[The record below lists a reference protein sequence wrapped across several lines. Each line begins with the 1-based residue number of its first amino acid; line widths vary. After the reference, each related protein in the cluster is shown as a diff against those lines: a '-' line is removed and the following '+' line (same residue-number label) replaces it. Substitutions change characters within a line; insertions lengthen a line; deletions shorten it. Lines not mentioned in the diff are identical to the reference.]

1 MVIGETLA
9 SIAIDPKCQTG
20 LSRKH
25 SQRPEASQ
33 RGLPMKLVIL
43 AVGKGRNSP
52 EHDLATSY
60 IRRLPEGGDIQEI
73 DSKLPAGTKRQQ
85 NESKLLLRLVPDNA
99 ILVCLD
105 PRGKDISSEHLASR
119 IGSWRDEGHQAIYF
133 AIGGA
138 DGHDAGVHQ
147 RADLLIS
154 FGSAIWP
161 HMLFRAMLAEQ
172 LYRTSAI
179 LSGHPYHRG
188 N

>member
-1 MVIGETLA
+1 
-9 SIAIDPKCQTG
+9 
-20 LSRKH
+20 
-25 SQRPEASQ
+25 
-33 RGLPMKLVIL
+33 MKLVIL

-60 IRRLPEGGDIQEI
+60 IKRLPEGGEIREI
-73 DSKLPAGTKRQQ
+73 DSKLPAGPKRQQ
-85 NESKLLLRLVPDNA
+85 DETRLLLRLVPDNA

-105 PRGKDISSEHLASR
+105 PRGKDISSELLASK
-119 IGSWRDEGHQAIYF
+119 IGSWRDEGQQAVYF

-138 DGHDAGVHQ
+138 DGHDRDIHQ
-147 RADLLIS
+147 RADLMMS

-172 LYRTSAI
+172 LYRASAI

>member
-1 MVIGETLA
+1 
-9 SIAIDPKCQTG
+9 
-20 LSRKH
+20 
-25 SQRPEASQ
+25 
-33 RGLPMKLVIL
+33 MKLVIL

-60 IRRLPEGGDIQEI
+60 FKRLPEGGEIREI
-73 DSKLPAGTKRQQ
+73 DSKLPAGPKRQQ
-85 NESKLLLRLVPDNA
+85 DETRLLLRLVPDNA

-105 PRGKDISSEHLASR
+105 PRGKDISSELLASK
-119 IGSWRDEGHQAIYF
+119 IGSWRDEGQQAVYF

-138 DGHDAGVHQ
+138 DGHDRDIHQ
-147 RADLLIS
+147 RADLLMS

-172 LYRTSAI
+172 LYRASAI

>member
-1 MVIGETLA
+1 
-9 SIAIDPKCQTG
+9 
-20 LSRKH
+20 
-25 SQRPEASQ
+25 
-33 RGLPMKLVIL
+33 MKLVIL

-60 IRRLPEGGDIQEI
+60 IKRLPEGGEIREI
-73 DSKLPAGTKRQQ
+73 DSKLPAGPKRQQ
-85 NESKLLLRLVPDNA
+85 DETRLLLQLVPDNA

-105 PRGKDISSEHLASR
+105 PRGKDISSELLASK
-119 IGSWRDEGHQAIYF
+119 IGSWRDEGQQAVYF

-138 DGHDAGVHQ
+138 DGHDRDIHQ
-147 RADLLIS
+147 RADLLMS

-172 LYRTSAI
+172 LYRASAI
-179 LSGHPYHRG
+179 LSGHPYHRS

>member
-1 MVIGETLA
+1 
-9 SIAIDPKCQTG
+9 
-20 LSRKH
+20 
-25 SQRPEASQ
+25 
-33 RGLPMKLVIL
+33 MKLVIL

-60 IRRLPEGGDIQEI
+60 IKRLPEGGEIREI
-73 DSKLPAGTKRQQ
+73 DSKLPAGPKRQQ
-85 NESKLLLRLVPDNA
+85 DETRLLLRLVPDNA

-105 PRGKDISSEHLASR
+105 PRGKDISSELLASK
-119 IGSWRDEGHQAIYF
+119 IGIWRDEGQQAVYF

-138 DGHDAGVHQ
+138 DGHDRDIHQ
-147 RADLLIS
+147 RADLLMS

-172 LYRTSAI
+172 LYRASAI